1 MSLWRL
7 GGAGVSLLVAVGVAL
22 GTTTLPAWAEPP
34 AEPGAVPVVQ
44 PTVLAQI
51 PHDPNAYTEGF
62 ELDGDTLYE
71 ATGLVGKSE
80 LRDVDPETGTVRRA
94 VPLPSGYFGE
104 GITVV
109 GDRIWQLTYRDGVAI
124 EWDKASLTPL
134 REVPVSGD
142 GWGLCRDGGRFIRS
156 DGTGRLR
163 FHDLATFAES
173 GGVTVTRDGREVT
186 GLNELEC
193 VDGQVWASLWPTDEI
208 ARIDPTSGA
217 VNLVV
222 DMSGLWRFGDTDQ
235 QPGAQRYRPRR
246 GSGVFGR
253 RKELAGDIP
262 GAYRFGVTPD
272 AGESN

>member
-7 GGAGVSLLVAVGVAL
+7 RGAGAAVLVATGVAL
-22 GTTTLPAWAEPP
+22 STTTLPARAEP
-34 AEPGAVPVVQ
+34 AAVPIVQ

-51 PHDPNAYTEGF
+51 PHDPGAYTEGF

-71 ATGLVGKSE
+71 GTGLVGKSE
-80 LRDVDPETGTVRRA
+80 LRAVDPETGAVRRA
-94 VPLPSGYFGE
+94 VPLPADYFGE

-109 GDRIWQLTYRDGVAI
+109 GDRIWQLTYQDGVAI

-142 GWGLCRDGGRFIRS
+142 GWGLCHDGDRFIRS

-222 DMSGLWRFGDTDQ
+222 DMSGLWRFGERSNGQ
-235 QPGAQRYRPRR
+235 VL
-246 GSGVFGR
+246 SGIAHVDGQEFLVDGKNWPATFR
-253 RKELAGDIP
+253 VRIDSA
-262 GAYRFGVTPD
+262 
-272 AGESN
+272 

>member
-7 GGAGVSLLVAVGVAL
+7 GGAGVAVLVAVGVAL
-22 GTTTLPAWAEPP
+22 GTTTQQARAAPP
-34 AEPGAVPVVQ
+34 AEAGAVPVVQ

-80 LRDVDPETGTVRRA
+80 LRDVDLETGAVRRA

-124 EWDKASLTPL
+124 EWDKSSLTPL

-142 GWGLCRDGGRFIRS
+142 GWGLCRDGDRFIRS

-163 FHDLATFAES
+163 FHDLATFVES

-222 DMSGLWRFGDTDQ
+222 DMSGLWRFGARSNNQ
-235 QPGAQRYRPRR
+235 VL
-246 GSGVFGR
+246 SGIAHVEGQEFLVDGKQWPATFR
-253 RKELAGDIP
+253 VRIDSA
-262 GAYRFGVTPD
+262 
-272 AGESN
+272 